1 MEYEVVADIVWQH
14 TAVLPVITRKHKI
27 QQQQKYAHSIQQYYT
42 DEQSQLHHSH
52 A

>member
-27 QQQQKYAHSIQQYYT
+27 QQQHIAHSNITLMSSLNYIIHMLKT
-42 DEQSQLHHSH
+42 L
-52 A
+52 